1 MMAVIL
7 LIVLPLIYYNV
18 TNVLSNIQ
26 PNPVGSKMFIYIL
39 MVLSVIQPST
49 YLFLEKSYIT
59 MFKKNKSTKMTVYNL
74 FFTCNIVKFAL
85 IDAIYIYGLVSFFL
99 LGTTDHLWK
108 FYIIGIFWAIIYW
121 PRKTTLENF
130 ITKAGNDGIQG

>member
-99 LGTTDHLWK
+99 LGTTDHIWK

-130 ITKAGNDGIQG
+130 ITKAGNDGIQR

>member
-130 ITKAGNDGIQG
+130 ITKAGNDGIQR

>member
-39 MVLSVIQPST
+39 MVLSVIQPAI

-99 LGTTDHLWK
+99 LGTTDHIWK

-130 ITKAGNDGIQG
+130 ITKAGNDGIQR